1 MIRKSCLIN
10 EVDTQITCW
19 EYDYY
24 RIGKEEQGK
33 ECMKYVIGH
42 GNTLKCKEEAEK
54 YVTV

>member
-1 MIRKSCLIN
+1 M
-10 EVDTQITCW
+10 
-19 EYDYY
+19 
-24 RIGKEEQGK
+24 EEQGK